1 MPLILPGN
9 VATELAGTT
18 YGVANSCR
26 FNLAD
31 SAYMQKTQ
39 VAPTSQQKWTY
50 SGWLKKCEN
59 SSSAHQVFFAAG
71 TASDSIYFDFKFKTD
86 DTLDIEMDSTTGG
99 STTALQTATTFLFR
113 DPAAWYHVVV
123 AVDSTQSTAAD
134 RSNLYVNGVKL
145 TGPWAQEVYPP
156 EDHNFG
162 AFAADSIIT
171 VGRSAT
177 ASNQYFN
184 GYMAEVVFID
194 GTQYAA
200 SDFGEFDEDS
210 PTIWKPKDVSG
221 LTFGNNGFYLD
232 FEDSSNLGNDA
243 NGGTDLS
250 ENNIVAADQATDTP
264 TNNFCTINPLD
275 NYYCGATLSEGNNS
289 VVTGSSPYAQI
300 SSTLA
305 VSAGKWYW
313 EVKPSAGNYWL
324 IGAASTPAISTT
336 DHAGYSAYSNAIY
349 FINGNNYVNNVSSAY
364 AASYTT
370 NDIISVALDLDNN
383 KLYYAKNGDWGTGSG
398 AWDSSTFDA
407 AVGAITITA
416 PASTT
421 TGIYFPV
428 VSDYWGS
435 GTATFQCNFGGC
447 PAFAISSGNADAN
460 SYGNFEYA
468 VPSGFYAICTKNLA
482 EFGG

>member
-18 YGVANSCR
+18 YDVANSCR

-31 SAYMQKTQ
+31 SAYMEKTQ

-113 DPAAWYHVVV
+113 DPAAWYHIVV
-123 AVDSTQSTAAD
+123 AVDSTQGTAAD
-134 RSNLYVNGVKL
+134 RTNLYVNGVKL

-232 FEDSSNLGNDA
+232 FEASANLGNDA
-243 NGGTDLS
+243 KGGTDLS
-250 ENNIVAADQATDTP
+250 ENNIAAVDQMTDTP

-275 NYYCGATLSEGNNS
+275 NYFAGSTFSEGNCKI
-289 VVTGSSPYAQI
+289 VTHSSNY
-300 SSTLA
+300 SFNTGTFGLT
-305 VSAGKWYW
+305 AGKWYF
-313 EVKPSAGNYWL
+313 EADCATAAGSNKNLVGISAVPSDATTNYLGEDAYMWGYYGN
-324 IGAASTPAISTT
+324 
-336 DHAGYSAYSNAIY
+336 
-349 FINGNNYVNNVSSAY
+349 NGNSITGGSSSSY
-364 AASYTT
+364 GDSYTDD
-370 NDIISVALDLDNN
+370 DIIGVAIDLDNN
-383 KLYYAKNGDWGTGSG
+383 KLYFAKNNTWQNSGDPTSGATGTGALSITAVASTTSG
-398 AWDSSTFDA
+398 AYFPAMGDYSSDSSTTWE
-407 AVGAITITA
+407 I
-416 PASTT
+416 
-421 TGIYFPV
+421 
-428 VSDYWGS
+428 
-435 GTATFQCNFGGC
+435 NFGN
-447 PAFAISSGNADAN
+447 PVAALTSAANDAN
-460 SYGNFEYA
+460 GYGNFEYA
-468 VPSGFYAICTKNLA
+468 PPSGYISICTKNLGSD
-482 EFGG
+482 GG